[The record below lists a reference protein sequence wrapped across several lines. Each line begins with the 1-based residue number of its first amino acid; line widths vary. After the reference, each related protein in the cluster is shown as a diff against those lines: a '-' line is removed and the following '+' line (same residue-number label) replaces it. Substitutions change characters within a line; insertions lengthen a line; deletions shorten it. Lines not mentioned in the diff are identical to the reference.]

1 MANAVYDYLQV
12 KENMDVKKAI
22 FWPVLI
28 SIIGHVAFIMST
40 SLLDLRENV
49 KYTEVYTVSIKE
61 PDQPLPPIPK
71 KEDKAEEKKSTKTKA
86 AKKASSAGWRE
97 DTIDLSSSD
106 TKYLQY
112 RLEMAKK
119 LSRAWKYPE
128 KARVAGEQGIAIL
141 KISINSDGSV
151 AEVNIVSSSGSAIL
165 DEAAL
170 TAAKSAAPF
179 GQLPD
184 TDLTQLHIFIK
195 FLYELKYDFK
205 KNS

>member
-1 MANAVYDYLQV
+1 
-12 KENMDVKKAI
+12 MDFKKAI

-28 SIIGHVAFIMST
+28 SIVGHVALITAT

-61 PDQPLPPIPK
+61 PDQPQPPK
-71 KEDKAEEKKSTKTKA
+71 KEDTKEEKKA
-86 AKKASSAGWRE
+86 APAKSVKNTAIAGWRE
-97 DTIDLSSSD
+97 DTIDLSSAD

-112 RLEMAKK
+112 RLDMVRK
-119 LSRAWKYPE
+119 LSHTWKYPE
-128 KARVAGEQGIAIL
+128 KARETGEQGVAVL
-141 KISINSDGSV
+141 KISINSDGTISQ
-151 AEVNIVSSSGSAIL
+151 VNVVSSSGSAIL

-179 GQLPD
+179 GQLPAS
-184 TDLTQLHIFIK
+184 DLTQLHIFVK

-205 KNS
+205 KTG

>member
-1 MANAVYDYLQV
+1 MANAVYDYSQV
-12 KENMDVKKAI
+12 KENMDVKRAI

-28 SIIGHVAFIMST
+28 SIIGHAALIMST

-49 KYTEVYTVSIKE
+49 KYTEVYTVSIQE
-61 PDQPLPPIPK
+61 PDQPRTPAPK
-71 KEDKAEEKKSTKTKA
+71 KEDKVEEKKPTPTKA
-86 AKKASSAGWRE
+86 AKKANSAGWRE

-112 RLEMAKK
+112 RLDMAKK
-119 LSRAWKYPE
+119 LSRAWEYPE
-128 KARVAGEQGIAIL
+128 KARVAGQQGVAVL
-141 KISINSDGSV
+141 KISINPDGSV
-151 AEVNIVSSSGSAIL
+151 SEANIISSSGSAIL

-170 TAAKSAAPF
+170 LAAKSAAPF

-184 TDLTQLHIFIK
+184 TDLTQLHIFVK

-205 KNS
+205 KTS